1 MYVCISGWVC
11 SACYPWASVSF
22 WAHHTVAP
30 CWHRWPRFR
39 YKCALIA
46 IPVTA
51 RTEPSRAYARQA
63 LGSMGSLVRFMG
75 HNCTSASCGAWSL
88 SHNTEDGLGVGREAR
103 EEGARPMLLLCMPFV
118 VRVAVSLLL
127 CGCLLLLYTL
137 DMLYLTISI
146 TLCSPSRSLL
156 AYLLACQPKSIQRR
170 NSRWRQLKVQS
181 WTCPSI
187 QKDIVN
193 APTQKHCATRFIAN
207 MHTKL
212 QVKWD

>member
-88 SHNTEDGLGVGREAR
+88 SHNTEDGQGVRREAWGQR
-103 EEGARPMLLLCMPFV
+103 GGCSSNVATLYAVCCACRCVSASLWVLASIIHAWHALPHYLYHALLSLSLSTRLFARLPAQEHPKAKFSLASAKSSELNVSIDSKRHCQRTHTEALC
-118 VRVAVSLLL
+118 
-127 CGCLLLLYTL
+127 
-137 DMLYLTISI
+137 
-146 TLCSPSRSLL
+146 
-156 AYLLACQPKSIQRR
+156 
-170 NSRWRQLKVQS
+170 NKVYR
-181 WTCPSI
+181 
-187 QKDIVN
+187 KY
-193 APTQKHCATRFIAN
+193 AH
-207 MHTKL
+207 
-212 QVKWD
+212 